1 MNFKNFV
8 VASGLAL
15 ASAGASAAAD
25 LAWIEGLYNTG
36 EVFFAGEQDTN
47 YAFTVINGTAT
58 GTGGYGIVSE
68 GVGFPFN
75 AWSANSAA
83 SSWLTPSANAGQSY
97 DPSSDG
103 LYKWSISFDLSGKN
117 LSSASFS
124 GRWWADNQGYVQ
136 LNGVTISTG
145 VNLSSPTSFAASSG
159 FSRRTVYRWERG
171 EAPPRKAA
179 VRMLDTLIREH
190 RQAVAPA
197 STKAFRFIDLFAGI
211 GGLRRGFD
219 EECTATSQLKGQRHR
234 R

>member
-15 ASAGASAAAD
+15 ASVGASAAAD

-159 FSRRTVYRWERG
+159 FVAGMNTLDFFVTNFAQGSGNPTGVRVEFLDSY
-171 EAPPRKAA
+171 AVAA
-179 VRMLDTLIREH
+179 VPEPESWALILAGL
-190 RQAVAPA
+190 AVVGAIA
-197 STKAFRFIDLFAGI
+197 RRRI
-211 GGLRRGFD
+211 G
-219 EECTATSQLKGQRHR
+219 
-234 R
+234 

>member
-1 MNFKNFV
+1 MNLKNFV

-47 YAFTVINGTAT
+47 YAFIVINGTAT
-58 GTGGYGIVSE
+58 GTGGFGIVSE

-97 DPSSDG
+97 DPSSEG

-159 FSRRTVYRWERG
+159 FVAGMNTLDFFVTNFAQGSGNPTGVRVEFLDSY
-171 EAPPRKAA
+171 AVAA
-179 VRMLDTLIREH
+179 VPEPESWALIVAGL
-190 RQAVAPA
+190 AVVGAIA
-197 STKAFRFIDLFAGI
+197 RRRI
-211 GGLRRGFD
+211 G
-219 EECTATSQLKGQRHR
+219 
-234 R
+234 

>member
-1 MNFKNFV
+1 MNFKNLV
-8 VASGLAL
+8 VASGIAF

-25 LAWIEGLYNTG
+25 LSWIDGLYNTG

-97 DPSSDG
+97 DPSSEG
-103 LYKWSISFDLSGKN
+103 LYKWSISFDLSGKD

-136 LNGVTISTG
+136 LNGATISTG

-159 FSRRTVYRWERG
+159 FVAGMNTLDFFVTNLAQGSGNPTGVRVEFLDSY
-171 EAPPRKAA
+171 AVAA
-179 VRMLDTLIREH
+179 VPEPESWALIISGL
-190 RQAVAPA
+190 AVVGAIA
-197 STKAFRFIDLFAGI
+197 RRRI
-211 GGLRRGFD
+211 G
-219 EECTATSQLKGQRHR
+219 
-234 R
+234 

>member
-159 FSRRTVYRWERG
+159 FVAGMNTLDFFVTNFAQGSGNPTGVRVEFLDSYAVAAVPEPESWALIVAGLAVVGAISRRRLG
-171 EAPPRKAA
+171 
-179 VRMLDTLIREH
+179 
-190 RQAVAPA
+190 
-197 STKAFRFIDLFAGI
+197 
-211 GGLRRGFD
+211 
-219 EECTATSQLKGQRHR
+219 
-234 R
+234 